1 MKKVLLVSTIAISS
15 MFVAIG
21 CGGDKAAEGDDGKK
35 KDETEKKEPAK

>member
-21 CGGDKAAEGDDGKK
+21 CGDKAAEGDDGKK